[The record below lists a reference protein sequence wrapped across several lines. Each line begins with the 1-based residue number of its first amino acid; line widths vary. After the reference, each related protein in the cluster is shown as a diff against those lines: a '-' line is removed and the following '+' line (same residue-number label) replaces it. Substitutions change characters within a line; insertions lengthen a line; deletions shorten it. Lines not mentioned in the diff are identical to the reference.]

1 MKGLP
6 PRSTLDRPAPAAATL
21 NSRAATSRKQ
31 NKVNPGREG
40 AQRRPTSPVAGAPG
54 CWGPLQTVGGIGGAP
69 TRGPCVLPAMRDDL
83 PRDRLR
89 SSQGRS
95 GSPRVPQ
102 SPAEGQ
108 SQSGGEGS
116 PESWRG
122 RRHAHQEQQV
132 VLNDDAGQKGV
143 ARGELAEPMRG
154 TWPGRALG
162 RTACGCRRLGTEAQS
177 GDGPCAPLRGQL

>member
-1 MKGLP
+1 MSAHLAC
-6 PRSTLDRPAPAAATL
+6 RR
-21 NSRAATSRKQ
+21 
-31 NKVNPGREG
+31 GRLG
-40 AQRRPTSPVAGAPG
+40 AGAH
-54 CWGPLQTVGGIGGAP
+54 CRRSGGTGGAP

-83 PRDRLR
+83 PQDRLR

-116 PESWRG
+116 LESWRG
-122 RRHAHQEQQV
+122 RRHANQEQQV

-143 ARGELAEPMRG
+143 TRGELAEPARG

-162 RTACGCRRLGTEAQS
+162 RTACGCRGLGTEAQS
-177 GDGPCAPLRGQL
+177 GDSPCAPLRGQL